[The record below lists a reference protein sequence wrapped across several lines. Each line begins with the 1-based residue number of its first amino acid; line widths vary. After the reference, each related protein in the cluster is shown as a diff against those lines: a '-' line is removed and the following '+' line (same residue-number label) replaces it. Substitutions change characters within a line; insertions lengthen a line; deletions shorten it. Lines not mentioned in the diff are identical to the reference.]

1 MMNTLFKKLISVPFM
16 MGLLLQITCAAQA
29 QMIMTLENAMDVAIK
44 NSPEILKSELNMTI
58 SEENLKAQEAA
69 TKSLIR
75 FQLTPLFY
83 DQTRAFNSLFS
94 TWNTTTTKRISG
106 DLTLSQPIKL
116 TDGRITLTN
125 QFSYQDAYSDYSDSR
140 SKGYSNYLFLNFSQ
154 PIFTYNRLKMTLNQ
168 LRLSLENAT
177 LSYAIQ
183 RLYLERQVT
192 QYFYM
197 VYQRKMSLAIAEDE
211 LKNQQTGYEIIKSK
225 VDGGLSAKDELL
237 QAELNLATS
246 RSGLQNA
253 QMNLENAKD
262 DFKQY
267 IGMPLSEDFDIETNI
282 EFQEVPV
289 DIGKAIE
296 NGLST
301 RMELRQREIGII
313 NSRDQLTVAKAT
325 NEFAGN
331 VDLSIGLFGE
341 DPQLSDIYQK
351 PTRSPE
357 VALRFNVPIWDWG
370 ERKARIKAA
379 EAAIHIEEINL
390 ATERTNVELAI
401 RQTYRSLQNL
411 VLQVEIE
418 RQNEIN
424 AQQTYEINLE
434 RYKNGDLTSIDLSRF
449 QNQLSEKK
457 MNLANSL
464 ISYKLELLNMKI
476 QSLWDF
482 ENNISFVPEALQENL
497 LHE

>member
-1 MMNTLFKKLISVPFM
+1 MGFDKVIMPDIFCAFILKQLYMMNTLFKKLISVPFM

-183 RLYLERQVT
+183 R
-192 QYFYM
+192 
-197 VYQRKMSLAIAEDE
+197 
-211 LKNQQTGYEIIKSK
+211 
-225 VDGGLSAKDELL
+225 
-237 QAELNLATS
+237 
-246 RSGLQNA
+246 
-253 QMNLENAKD
+253 
-262 DFKQY
+262 
-267 IGMPLSEDFDIETNI
+267 
-282 EFQEVPV
+282 
-289 DIGKAIE
+289 
-296 NGLST
+296 
-301 RMELRQREIGII
+301 
-313 NSRDQLTVAKAT
+313 
-325 NEFAGN
+325 
-331 VDLSIGLFGE
+331 
-341 DPQLSDIYQK
+341 
-351 PTRSPE
+351 
-357 VALRFNVPIWDWG
+357 
-370 ERKARIKAA
+370 
-379 EAAIHIEEINL
+379 
-390 ATERTNVELAI
+390 
-401 RQTYRSLQNL
+401 
-411 VLQVEIE
+411 
-418 RQNEIN
+418 
-424 AQQTYEINLE
+424 
-434 RYKNGDLTSIDLSRF
+434 
-449 QNQLSEKK
+449 
-457 MNLANSL
+457 
-464 ISYKLELLNMKI
+464 
-476 QSLWDF
+476 
-482 ENNISFVPEALQENL
+482 
-497 LHE
+497 